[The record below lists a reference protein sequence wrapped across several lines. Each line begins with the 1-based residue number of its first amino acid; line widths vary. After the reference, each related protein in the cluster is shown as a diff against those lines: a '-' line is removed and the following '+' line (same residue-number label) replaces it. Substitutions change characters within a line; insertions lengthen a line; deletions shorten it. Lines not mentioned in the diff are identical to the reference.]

1 MKLLK
6 IIVPGVFT
14 PEVHVCVGVCGCVCV
29 GVCGCVGGC
38 VWVCVCVCVHCAA
51 WWSGVC
57 ICILLWTVYYQYDTL
72 LSLNLDW
79 FSDHGGCHAGF
90 ENRGR
95 RLDDSKR
102 HGH

>member
-1 MKLLK
+1 MCGC
-6 IIVPGVFT
+6 VW
-14 PEVHVCVGVCGCVCV
+14 VCVGVCGCGWV
-29 GVCGCVGGC
+29 GGCVGGC
-38 VWVCVCVCVHCAA
+38 VCVGVCVCVCVC
-51 WWSGVC
+51 VC
-57 ICILLWTVYYQYDTL
+57 TVQLGGLVCVSVSSYGLCTI
-72 LSLNLDW
+72 SMIRCSHLDW